1 MAEIRFPLPGT
12 TEVFLRSSI
21 PRIHP
26 NLLLTKLLPWHPV
39 EERQGERTVEWGKDS
54 PPSRPVFLQICSA
67 VKARAQLRA
76 AWHDRR
82 ASWLAELAE
91 ERVQRVC
98 VRTLSEVVLWLATPT
113 PLELGF
119 CLHHV
124 YGLPYLP
131 GSGLKGLARAA
142 AEREGADAQELDRL
156 FGTPRPGARS
166 EEAEA
171 GAVDFCDGIPLD
183 DDLLELD
190 IMTPHHSDYYS
201 GKNRWPHDCEGP
213 TPLTFLR
220 IRRDKTF
227 EIALVCRS
235 EGSREALERAR
246 HYLLLG
252 LEEMGLGAKTTS
264 GYGRFKE
271 PGARSDPSAPPRSGS
286 ARQMGFAIRLEK
298 NHIVV
303 AGDDGHE
310 YLVHEGELNKAGI
323 YKHKYPRK
331 ALVEKRARFSFRVAR
346 DRVGDR
352 VVDNAA
358 KDVKLEEA

>member
-1 MAEIRFPLPGT
+1 
-12 TEVFLRSSI
+12 V
-21 PRIHP
+21 
-26 NLLLTKLLPWHPV
+26 PWHPV
-39 EERQGERTVEWGKDS
+39 KGKQGGRTVEWGEEKDK
-54 PPSRPVFLQICSA
+54 PSGQRLFPEICKA
-67 VKARAQLRA
+67 VADRAPLRR

-82 ASWLAELAE
+82 ASLLAELGK
-91 ERVQRVC
+91 ERALRVR
-98 VRTLSEVVLWLATPT
+98 VRTLSEVVLWLAAPT

-142 AEREGADAQELDRL
+142 AEREGADAQEVDRL

-166 EEAEA
+166 EESEA
-171 GAVDFCDGIPLD
+171 GAVDFLDGIPLD

-190 IMTPHHSDYYS
+190 IMTPHHSSYYS
-201 GKNRWPHDCEGP
+201 GSIKWPHDCEEP
-213 TPLTFLR
+213 TPLPFLR

-227 EIALVCRS
+227 EIALVHRTGGAG
-235 EGSREALERAR
+235 EDLARAR
-246 HYLLLG
+246 HFLLSGLG
-252 LEEMGLGAKTTS
+252 ELGLGAKTTS
-264 GYGRFKE
+264 GYGRFEVLDARGE
-271 PGARSDPSAPPRSGS
+271 PTGTPRSGS
-286 ARQMGFAIRLEK
+286 PRQTGSARRLEK

-310 YLVHEGELNKAGI
+310 YLVHFSELNKAEI
-323 YKHKYPRK
+323 YRQRWK
-331 ALVEKRARFSFRVAR
+331 ALVEKGARFSFRVAR